1 MAFDD
6 PLTGI
11 NEDKQSQKF
20 FNRRVHMA
28 NERTFLAWI
37 RTSIGI
43 MAFGFVLEKFSLF
56 TKQMALLMG
65 QQNIAHISIPSH
77 GYSAV
82 LGISM
87 VALGTVMGALS
98 FVRYRKVQKQ
108 IDTEA
113 WHSSY
118 TLDAVLT
125 FFVVMIG
132 ILLVTY
138 LIYSHTRS

>member
-1 MAFDD
+1 MPD
-6 PLTGI
+6 PSPGS
-11 NEDKQSQKF
+11 NDEMQEQKY

-43 MAFGFVLEKFSLF
+43 MAFGFVLEKFALF
-56 TKQMALLMG
+56 TKQMTLLLG
-65 QQNIAHISIPSH
+65 QQNIAHVAIPSH

-82 LGISM
+82 LGISL

-108 IDTEA
+108 IDTET

-118 TLDAVLT
+118 ILDAVLT
-125 FFVVMIG
+125 FFVVLIG
-132 ILLVTY
+132 ILLVAY
-138 LIYSHTRS
+138 LMYSHTRS

>member
-1 MAFDD
+1 MTDND
-6 PLTGI
+6 LMPGLD
-11 NEDKQSQKF
+11 EDKQPQRYY
-20 FNRRVHMA
+20 NRRVHMA

-65 QQNIAHISIPSH
+65 QQNIAHVAIPSH

-82 LGISM
+82 LGISL
-87 VALGTVMGALS
+87 VALGTVMSAVS
-98 FVRYRKVQKQ
+98 YIKYRKVQKQ
-108 IDTEA
+108 IDTET

-118 TLDAVLT
+118 MLDAVLT
-125 FFVVMIG
+125 FFVVIIG
-132 ILLVTY
+132 IFLVIY
-138 LIYSHTRS
+138 LINSYTRV